1 MKGLGLGKADM
12 QIKDEPYILVQC
24 YGYLAIPASQF
35 SAVVDSLV
43 VERKYKDGGYTVV
56 TEGKR
61 PEFTVCEALDL
72 RAALTAHKLE
82 KS

>member
-1 MKGLGLGKADM
+1 M

-24 YGYLAIPASQF
+24 YGYLAIPSSQF
-35 SAVVDSLV
+35 PAVMNSLV
-43 VERKYKDGGYTVV
+43 VERRYKDGNYSLQ